1 LPQVMKVQDVRALVK
16 EELKRYPRGGASQNL
31 FRAVYEMTRLH
42 GLSRKST
49 IPGTPEAAHDAA
61 LETVRKQHPDFEPRI
76 IDPGYLSDMSPS
88 RSTTD

>member
-1 LPQVMKVQDVRALVK
+1 MSQVMRVQDVRALVK
-16 EELKRYPRGGASQNL
+16 EEMKRYPRGGASQNL

-61 LETVRKQHPDFEPRI
+61 LETVRKQHPDFAPRV
-76 IDPGYLSDMSPS
+76 IDSDYLRDMSSS
-88 RSTTD
+88 R